1 MGQLVGSSPHSK
13 CQELQTKKLVEAAG
27 SSQQVLHPS
36 TGHSAFR
43 WFPPLNLVALR
54 GKFNLSPF
62 HISAVKCCDHN
73 LNSAN
78 GLQVM
83 SLTPLSFNLPST
95 AWLARKVQGSAED
108 CAGLPGTGLHG
119 TSKTSHSLAIGN
131 MVVGFGGWI
140 RILVRDF

>member
-1 MGQLVGSSPHSK
+1 MEQLVGSSPHSE

-54 GKFNLSPF
+54 GKFSLSPF
-62 HISAVKCCDHN
+62 HISAVKCCDHS

-83 SLTPLSFNLPST
+83 SLTPFVFQPSFHCLIST
-95 AWLARKVQGSAED
+95 ESAGF
-108 CAGLPGTGLHG
+108 CGGLCRAPGYRFTWHLKDVPFTCH
-119 TSKTSHSLAIGN
+119 
-131 MVVGFGGWI
+131 W
-140 RILVRDF
+140 